1 MPCSC
6 QKTVVTSPSGDA
18 LPTIEQDYAI
28 TKPPEVCKTCV
39 VDNNCLTSD
48 ASDGTTLASSWLDT
62 GCHTSGVTL
71 LGRVG
76 AKLARFAGSGFIQLE
91 NGIASVVPSVPL
103 RLTTLWHR
111 WWKPTPASPP
121 ILGAPL
127 SHPYQVIA
135 DEEGNFHGIKG
146 VDAEDSLSLW
156 DSIKKEFAQT
166 PVSEIPHAVKG
177 LLPQATP
184 LQLTGYT
191 ALPSNGSLDTVRQ
204 ETALSGVGL
213 VVLKQVVTLTG
224 GCGAGAAYVASAL
237 PLPVGWDAGSENTD
251 TLTLKYSNALGPHWA

>member
-1 MPCSC
+1 MSCSC
-6 QKTVVTSPSGDA
+6 QKTVVTSASGDA

-28 TKPPEVCKTCV
+28 AKPQAVCKTCV
-39 VDNNCLTSD
+39 SDSNCLTSD
-48 ASDGTTLASSWLDT
+48 ASDGTTLASSWLDS
-62 GCHTSGVTL
+62 CPHVSGVTL

-76 AKLARFAGSGFIQLE
+76 AKLARLAGSGFIKIE
-91 NGIASVVPSVPL
+91 NGVASVVPSVPL

-127 SHPYQVIA
+127 THPYQVIA
-135 DEEGNFHGIKG
+135 DAEGNFHGIKG

-156 DSIKKEFAQT
+156 DSAKKEFAQT
-166 PVSEIPHAVKG
+166 PVSEISHAIKG

-191 ALPSNGSLDTVRQ
+191 AISVGQSLDTVRQ

-213 VVLKQVVTLTG
+213 VVLKEAATLAGGCYSAKASVASTIPLPNSETVVTLR
-224 GCGAGAAYVASAL
+224 
-237 PLPVGWDAGSENTD
+237 
-251 TLTLKYSNALGPHWA
+251 YSNALGLHFS